1 MTSLATLG
9 HQHYMLEIHVAAS
22 ETSIERL
29 PLLEKTTKV
38 LPSCLDCVCIF
49 LAPKPLQQQQFIFH
63 QDETI
68 AKPKG
73 HLITK
78 TSA

>member
-49 LAPKPLQQQQFIFH
+49 LAPKPLVKSIQAH
-63 QDETI
+63 GRMTTI
-68 AKPKG
+68 SDD
-73 HLITK
+73 HYICVQ
-78 TSA
+78 